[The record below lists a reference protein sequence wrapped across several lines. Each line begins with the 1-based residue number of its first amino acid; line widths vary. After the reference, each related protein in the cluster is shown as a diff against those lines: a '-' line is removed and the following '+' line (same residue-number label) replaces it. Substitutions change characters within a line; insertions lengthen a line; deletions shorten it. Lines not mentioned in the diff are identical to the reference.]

1 MDRGSPSRPHHGQ
14 AAHRGSQ
21 PMTLLGGG
29 LKAEPFSQD
38 TGSRTP
44 GQPGQNFL
52 GNAPPSET
60 PCPPPPQRS
69 APHHGPRAL
78 TLFSSLHPSSFT
90 GVSPSNPLAHLIPSW
105 PLLLGG
111 SIRCH
116 NLVDVFFAAKMLRNY
131 KPNMVETLVRRHV
144 PLAQPLPTSRSTP
157 GQAPQHPSPLSGPH
171 SWALGSSPLV
181 PKCYPHF
188 SPSPHRWGRAHACP
202 FAPVLGY

>member
-1 MDRGSPSRPHHGQ
+1 MDRGSPARPHHGQ
-14 AAHRGSQ
+14 AAYRGSQ

-111 SIRCH
+111 SEH
-116 NLVDVFFAAKMLRNY
+116 
-131 KPNMVETLVRRHV
+131 TWHSRRM
-144 PLAQPLPTSRSTP
+144 PF
-157 GQAPQHPSPLSGPH
+157 PSPLFLCDATAWDFLPG
-171 SWALGSSPLV
+171 LRRGVGSVDESIT
-181 PKCYPHF
+181 
-188 SPSPHRWGRAHACP
+188 
-202 FAPVLGY
+202 